1 MDITDESGQLLF
13 NEYCNAD
20 GEIIG
25 QIKEKYEEKLN
36 IKYQDKKTEKS
47 TKFIV
52 PSFFEYKWIKNK
64 GKNRELTC
72 EETKMKFF
80 GDYYLPISSRN
91 TP

>member
-1 MDITDESGQLLF
+1 MDVTDESGQLLF

-47 TKFIV
+47 TKIIV
-52 PSFFEYKWIKNK
+52 PSFLNINGLKTRGRTGN
-64 GKNRELTC
+64 
-72 EETKMKFF
+72 
-80 GDYYLPISSRN
+80 
-91 TP
+91 